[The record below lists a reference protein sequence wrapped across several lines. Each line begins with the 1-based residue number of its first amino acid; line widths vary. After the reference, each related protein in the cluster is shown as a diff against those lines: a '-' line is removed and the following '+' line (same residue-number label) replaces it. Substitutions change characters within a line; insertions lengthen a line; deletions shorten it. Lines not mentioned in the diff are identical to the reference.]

1 MVSTDYSLLG
11 PSANGPDKPE
21 ESEDIFFE
29 NLAIFTLDNLEK
41 ARDTLTELMKGLEG
55 TERNKVS
62 YIRDQVDKFIEQLKK
77 SKKGGILGK
86 IFKALGIV
94 GLILAALV
102 ACLVP
107 TPMTIAVFAVALV
120 MVMEPLLAEAAGH
133 DSLIQKGMGEMMK
146 GLSEVFGPIGGAIV
160 GAIIILVLVLAI
172 TAAAAGGISAA
183 GSAIGQSTSA
193 TAQFLR
199 QLPALLKNFITGEL
213 TVAQQG
219 AILRFLEAMEAAIT
233 MAQGGLQF
241 EMGRLQ
247 LEIANLMHAF
257 NIDQAF
263 IDLINNLL
271 LSIGQDISAY
281 QEQIQRLLEFMPQ
294 YFAPLNA

>member
-1 MVSTDYSLLG
+1 
-11 PSANGPDKPE
+11 
-21 ESEDIFFE
+21 
-29 NLAIFTLDNLEK
+29 
-41 ARDTLTELMKGLEG
+41 
-55 TERNKVS
+55 
-62 YIRDQVDKFIEQLKK
+62 
-77 SKKGGILGK
+77 
-86 IFKALGIV
+86 
-94 GLILAALV
+94 
-102 ACLVP
+102 
-107 TPMTIAVFAVALV
+107 
-120 MVMEPLLAEAAGH
+120 
-133 DSLIQKGMGEMMK
+133 MMK

-160 GAIIILVLVLAI
+160 GAIIILVLVLAV

-199 QLPALLKNFITGEL
+199 QLPALLRNFITGEL

-271 LSIGQDISAY
+271 LSIGQDISVY
-281 QEQIQRLLEFMPQ
+281 HDQIQRLLEFMPQ